1 MNNSRNIICL
11 VALSLFLQGLVA
23 ATIPI
28 KRNAELENFAC
39 PKTEYQY
46 WVDTKDIYG
55 KYEWKITG
63 GYFKKWGQNVTEISE
78 TNWANVI
85 VVWNNV
91 KSTNGNVPKG
101 TITLT
106 VYNKNYINQIVDN
119 GSTDQK
125 IKSLNDILPQTP
137 QSAETAINY
146 GIQTIRVT
154 GQSINYPGLTY
165 PNGMPIPV
173 NKYERKVPAGWS
185 VNGGT
190 KTASGTYTSIYS
202 IVDITTDYGSVG
214 GVEVRG
220 VNDCY
225 GSDDYTVYSFPV
237 NFTRKG
243 LGVLEY
249 PKTIIAGQANTYSVT
264 VTPIAGAT
272 YEWQAPAGWSINNGG
287 NTYTGTENI
296 ISVRNGVCMTA
307 EKIKVRYKGSSQLYS
322 EWAEVPSTMIAPVI
336 NIPSELKQY
345 HSAIFS
351 LNLPDENVSSVTWK
365 INGVNA
371 ANVVNTSTAQLTI
384 NQKGTVSVSAVL
396 SLKSCTEMIT
406 IPAMNVNVEETVFS
420 ISGPSTLYS
429 QATYTIDNLPP
440 GAAVEWSVTQPYI
453 APTIY
458 VQNSGTV
465 ILTNHYGI
473 DGIGTHGTLQA
484 VVTVGNQQ
492 ITLTKDILFGWAVAS
507 IGKSRLDMRP
517 GEYILEAYTT
527 NDPNTSITS
536 TWSVTGASAALVN
549 FPYPDDASYTDKAGR
564 LKVLEVYTPGFYT
577 VCATANDGNYTT
589 QPYCA
594 DFYIDDYKPTGMF
607 SLSPNPATTSVTIEM
622 DEAKLLNTTTQK
634 TGTNPKSVFWQIQLW
649 NSFGLIKTRQT
660 DQTQYQLDLTGVP
673 PGFYYLHVIK
683 DGQTYRRQLIVK

>member
-173 NKYERKVPAGWS
+173 NKYEWKVPAGWS

-264 VTPIAGAT
+264 VTPISGAT

-296 ISVRNGVCMTA
+296 ISVRNGICMTDQI
-307 EKIKVRYKGSSQLYS
+307 IKVRYKGSSQIYS
-322 EWAEVPSTMIAPVI
+322 EWVEVPSMMIAPVI

-365 INGVNA
+365 VNGVNA

-440 GAAVEWSVTQPYI
+440 GAAVQWSVTQPYI
-453 APTIY
+453 APTIS

-473 DGIGTHGTLQA
+473 DGIGTHGT
-484 VVTVGNQQ
+484 
-492 ITLTKDILFGWAVAS
+492 
-507 IGKSRLDMRP
+507 
-517 GEYILEAYTT
+517 
-527 NDPNTSITS
+527 
-536 TWSVTGASAALVN
+536 
-549 FPYPDDASYTDKAGR
+549 
-564 LKVLEVYTPGFYT
+564 
-577 VCATANDGNYTT
+577 
-589 QPYCA
+589 
-594 DFYIDDYKPTGMF
+594 
-607 SLSPNPATTSVTIEM
+607 
-622 DEAKLLNTTTQK
+622 
-634 TGTNPKSVFWQIQLW
+634 
-649 NSFGLIKTRQT
+649 
-660 DQTQYQLDLTGVP
+660 
-673 PGFYYLHVIK
+673 
-683 DGQTYRRQLIVK
+683 